1 MPTFSTNEILRGQ
14 INYDIHERRKMRIL
28 MKGIKVGVKKG
39 GQKVNIAGVI
49 SKILW
54 IINL

>member
-49 SKILW
+49 SKIL
-54 IINL
+54 